1 MKNGLFKDI
10 NENKYNNTKLTDYPI
25 GAKVLFDDGEEWMV
39 VKPGVRGGKIFMAPF
54 NQIAKSRYISIAIEF
69 DLNWLNSNVRGI
81 NESINETSVVKIPK
95 LSNVDHTRI
104 IKWLNNQFDSNKY
117 DMKKSGS
124 GFEIDIHKLSKIEQE
139 DLMYY
144 LKSQSY
150 INESVNEGMTFG
162 EIKDKFVEN
171 PYGIGAN
178 AVEFVE
184 GKNGNSSM
192 LIFRHDEKHRRDQI
206 ESRLKTLGIS
216 PKKMS
221 KSTADKAYKYRY
233 ELILHENVLE
243 ETNEINEGRS
253 QIKRKY
259 GEHGAIRVNS
269 EAPIRNSILE
279 FVGKRFVTR
288 DELDSHLTQLS
299 EDRGKAVDQNAW
311 FKRNERY
318 FESFS
323 NRGSEVW
330 TLSKYGK
337 RVLENIIKAKQ
348 EKQEK
353 SMIKESIGLF
363 KFNSVNESIDVKYWS
378 DYNTDTS
385 GQGKKEHEVKSKDFE
400 DTFEDAVVYWNQEA
414 DGAENRI
421 KGAQIQKIKK
431 MAQEFFKKAGWIS
444 SNVIQA
450 MIAQES

>member
-1 MKNGLFKDI
+1 MKKGLFKDI

-81 NESINETSVVKIPK
+81 NESE
-95 LSNVDHTRI
+95 
-104 IKWLNNQFDSNKY
+104 
-117 DMKKSGS
+117 
-124 GFEIDIHKLSKIEQE
+124 
-139 DLMYY
+139 
-144 LKSQSY
+144 
-150 INESVNEGMTFG
+150 VNEGMTFG
-162 EIKDKFVEN
+162 EIKDKFTEN

-178 AVEFVE
+178 SVEFVE

-192 LIFRHDEKHRRDQI
+192 LIFRHEEKHRRDQI
-206 ESRLKTLGIS
+206 ESKLKAFGI
-216 PKKMS
+216 PTKKMS

-233 ELILHENVLE
+233 ELILHESVLE
-243 ETNEINEGRS
+243 ETNEVNEGRS

-279 FVGKRFVTR
+279 FVGKRFVTKN
-288 DELDSHLTQLS
+288 ELDSHLTQLS
-299 EDRGKAVDQNAW
+299 EDRGKAVDQSKW
-311 FKRNERY
+311 FSRNMRY
-318 FESFS
+318 FESFT

-337 RVLENIIKAKQ
+337 RVLENILKAKQ

-363 KFNSVNESIDVKYWS
+363 KFDSVNESIDIDYKENYKRFSPEEQKLSLAISDIMWMKFRRMDAKEKINVLDTLSAHIKTTGSLQEAIDVKYWS